1 MTLYDGFMSVMT
13 SVWSFE
19 TGVFDCCRYLTK
31 ATTHKITVQK
41 FRANWSRRFR
51 VIAPYS
57 GFRTLYDGFKS
68 VATSIWSSETE
79 IFDCSRDQTKATPH
93 TTPGPKL
100 RSSWASGPIV
110 IMGALGSYSTRNM
123 SLREHPQPKANMI
136 VYAAVC
142 ALNTSKLHV
151 K

>member
-31 ATTHKITVQK
+31 ATTHTITVQK

-57 GFRTLYDGFKS
+57 GFRTLHDGFKS
-68 VATSIWSSETE
+68 VATSILELRNRNIRLFSRPNQSNTTYHPGAKVTE
-79 IFDCSRDQTKATPH
+79 QLGEWAHSYNGCVGFLLHTEYVTTGTSATQGQYDCLCGCMRLKDIK
-93 TTPGPKL
+93 
-100 RSSWASGPIV
+100 
-110 IMGALGSYSTRNM
+110 TR
-123 SLREHPQPKANMI
+123 
-136 VYAAVC
+136 Y
-142 ALNTSKLHV
+142 
-151 K
+151 